1 MDGAEVF
8 SNFRPIYML
17 FIVILL
23 LSVLIAIFQR
33 KGVYLLGGFAR
44 ITISLLCSVVSA
56 FLTYQIGILS
66 DELGVG
72 GDPVSFMMF
81 VAVVILSIVN
91 VIIFPREAIS

>member
-8 SNFRPIYML
+8 SNFRPIYTL

-23 LSVLIAIFQR
+23 LSVLIVIFQR
-33 KGVYLLGGFAR
+33 KRVYLLGGFAR
-44 ITISLLCSVVSA
+44 ITLSLLCSVVSA

-81 VAVVILSIVN
+81 IAVVILSIVN
-91 VIIFPREAIS
+91 VIIFPRKAIS